1 MANPRLRSPSS
12 STNATDAADKPPAST
27 SATATATAPAPA
39 PVVAVSLLQPRVAV
53 ALGIPKRWHHTL
65 SACRLLSIVP
75 PILWGLRYALRFLLA
90 DLLRLSERD
99 HGHDVSLSSLR
110 LTETA
115 LAVIWCYASAYLA
128 FFFTDC
134 LMSRWLINYTP
145 QATVVRLFTI
155 SCAFAYLT
163 SWIVYL
169 AGGSQDPGLLLPAW
183 IGIATILTLCY
194 HFTQRKIK
202 IRKETFASISVFSI
216 ASFISMVALL
226 LHSHSTR
233 AGYQNVPIVAL
244 TKRACHIGAYI
255 IFRIVGLT
263 GDLDGL

>member
-1 MANPRLRSPSS
+1 M
-12 STNATDAADKPPAST
+12 
-27 SATATATAPAPA
+27 
-39 PVVAVSLLQPRVAV
+39 
-53 ALGIPKRWHHTL
+53 
-65 SACRLLSIVP
+65 
-75 PILWGLRYALRFLLA
+75 FLLHRFCCA
-90 DLLRLSERD
+90 DP
-99 HGHDVSLSSLR
+99 VNQ
-110 LTETA
+110 
-115 LAVIWCYASAYLA
+115 CYASAYLA

-226 LHSHSTR
+226 LHSHTTR
-233 AGYQNVPIVAL
+233 AGYQNVPIVGI
-244 TKRACHIGAYI
+244 TKRACQIGAYI

>member
-1 MANPRLRSPSS
+1 MANPPLSS
-12 STNATDAADKPPAST
+12 SSNGTDDKPP
-27 SATATATAPAPA
+27 P

-53 ALGIPKRWHHTL
+53 ALGVPKRWHHTL
-65 SACRLLSIVP
+65 SACRLLSVAP
-75 PILWGLRYALRFLLA
+75 PICWGLRFALRFLVA
-90 DLLRLSERD
+90 DLLRQSGRDRD
-99 HGHDVSLSSLR
+99 HSRDVATFTLR

-115 LAVIWCYASAYLA
+115 LAIIWCCASAYLA

-163 SWIVYL
+163 SWVVYL
-169 AGGSQDPGLLLPAW
+169 TGGSDDPGLLLPAW
-183 IGIATILTLCY
+183 IGIATILTTCY

-202 IRKETFASISVFSI
+202 IRKETFASVSVFSI

-226 LHSHSTR
+226 FHSHSTR
-233 AGYQNVPIVAL
+233 IGYQNVPLVAL
-244 TKRACHIGAYI
+244 SKRACQIAGRI
-255 IFRIVGLT
+255 LFRVLGVTRDI
-263 GDLDGL
+263 DGL

>member
-1 MANPRLRSPSS
+1 MARPLPASSSSSPPSS
-12 STNATDAADKPPAST
+12 SNGNIKPN
-27 SATATATAPAPA
+27 A

-53 ALGIPKRWHHTL
+53 ALGVPKRWHYTL

-75 PILWGLRYALRFLLA
+75 PIFWGIRFTLRFLLA
-90 DLLRLSERD
+90 DLLLSDHRD
-99 HGHDVSLSSLR
+99 HGRDTTAFTLR

-115 LAVIWCYASAYLA
+115 LAIIWCCASAYLA

-163 SWIVYL
+163 SWVVYL
-169 AGGSQDPGLLLPAW
+169 TGGSQDPGLLLPAW
-183 IGIATILTLCY
+183 IGIATILTTCY

-226 LHSHSTR
+226 FHSHWTR
-233 AGYQNVPIVAL
+233 VGYQNVPLVAL
-244 TKRACHIGAYI
+244 TKRVCQIACQIL
-255 IFRIVGLT
+255 FRVLGVT
-263 GDLDGL
+263 RDVDDL

>member
-1 MANPRLRSPSS
+1 MARLPPASSSSPSS
-12 STNATDAADKPPAST
+12 SSNGVAKPHTPPT
-27 SATATATAPAPA
+27 
-39 PVVAVSLLQPRVAV
+39 PVVAASFLQPRVAV
-53 ALGIPKRWHHTL
+53 ALGVPKRWHYTL

-75 PILWGLRYALRFLLA
+75 PIFWGIRFTLRFLLA
-90 DLLRLSERD
+90 DLLRLSERRD
-99 HGHDVSLSSLR
+99 HDRDTTVFTLR

-115 LAVIWCYASAYLA
+115 LAIIWCCASAYLA

-163 SWIVYL
+163 SWVVYL
-169 AGGSQDPGLLLPAW
+169 TGGPQDPGLLLPAW
-183 IGIATILTLCY
+183 IGIATILTTCY

-226 LHSHSTR
+226 LHSHWTR
-233 AGYQNVPIVAL
+233 VGYQNVPLVAL
-244 TKRACHIGAYI
+244 TKRACQIACHILFQVLGVTRDI
-255 IFRIVGLT
+255 
-263 GDLDGL
+263 DGL

>member
-1 MANPRLRSPSS
+1 MANPSLSSPS
-12 STNATDAADKPPAST
+12 NGPDKPH
-27 SATATATAPAPA
+27 A

-53 ALGIPKRWHHTL
+53 ALGVPKRWHHTL
-65 SACRLLSIVP
+65 SACRLLSVAT
-75 PILWGLRYALRFLLA
+75 PIFWGLRIALRFLVA
-90 DLLRLSERD
+90 DLLRLSNLD
-99 HGHDVSLSSLR
+99 HGRDVATITLR

-115 LAVIWCYASAYLA
+115 LAVIWCCASAYLA

-169 AGGSQDPGLLLPAW
+169 VGGSQDPGLLLPAW
-183 IGIATILTLCY
+183 IGIATILTTCY

-216 ASFISMVALL
+216 ASFVSMVALL

-233 AGYQNVPIVAL
+233 VGYQNVPLVAL
-244 TKRACHIGAYI
+244 TKRVCQIAGRV
-255 IFRIVGLT
+255 IFRILGVT
-263 GDLDGL
+263 REIDGL

>member
-1 MANPRLRSPSS
+1 MANPPPCSS
-12 STNATDAADKPPAST
+12 NGTDETPHH
-27 SATATATAPAPA
+27 

-65 SACRLLSIVP
+65 SACRLLSVVP
-75 PILWGLRYALRFLLA
+75 PFCWGLRFALRFLVA
-90 DLLRLSERD
+90 DLSRSSVSRD
-99 HGHDVSLSSLR
+99 HGRDTPTSDLR

-115 LAVIWCYASAYLA
+115 LAIIWCCASAYLA

-145 QATVVRLFTI
+145 QATVVRLFTT

-183 IGIATILTLCY
+183 IGIATILTTCY

-233 AGYQNVPIVAL
+233 VAYQSVPLVAL
-244 TKRACHIGAYI
+244 TKRAGQIAGHVLFHVLGVP
-255 IFRIVGLT
+255 RDV
-263 GDLDGL
+263 DGL

>member
-1 MANPRLRSPSS
+1 MAKPPPFSSPSPS
-12 STNATDAADKPPAST
+12 NSNNNGIDRPQ
-27 SATATATAPAPA
+27 A

-53 ALGIPKRWHHTL
+53 ALGVPKRWHHTL
-65 SACRLLSIVP
+65 SACRLLSVVP
-75 PILWGLRYALRFLLA
+75 PVLWGVRFALRFLLA
-90 DLLRLSERD
+90 DFLRVSDLRD
-99 HGHDVSLSSLR
+99 HGRDTTIFTLR

-115 LAVIWCYASAYLA
+115 LAIIWCCASAYLA

-155 SCAFAYLT
+155 SCTFAYLT

-169 AGGSQDPGLLLPAW
+169 TGGSQDPGLLLPAW
-183 IGIATILTLCY
+183 IGIATILTTCY

-233 AGYQNVPIVAL
+233 VGYQNVPLVAL
-244 TKRACHIGAYI
+244 SKRVC
-255 IFRIVGLT
+255 RIAWQIVFSVLGVT
-263 GDLDGL
+263 RDIDGL

>member
-1 MANPRLRSPSS
+1 MADSQLSS
-12 STNATDAADKPPAST
+12 KSNGTNETSTGLNHAHRRAH
-27 SATATATAPAPA
+27 A

-65 SACRLLSIVP
+65 TACRLLSIVP
-75 PILWGLRYALRFLLA
+75 PFCWGLRYALRFLVA
-90 DLLRLSERD
+90 DLSRPPSDPR
-99 HGHDVSLSSLR
+99 SSDLR

-115 LAVIWCYASAYLA
+115 LAMIWCFASAYLA

-145 QATVVRLFTI
+145 QATVVRLLTI
-155 SCAFAYLT
+155 NCAFAYLT
-163 SWIVYL
+163 SWIVFL
-169 AGGSQDPGLLLPAW
+169 AGGSHNPGLLLLAW
-183 IGIATILTLCY
+183 ILIATILTLCY

-202 IRKETFASISVFSI
+202 IRKETFASISAFSI

-233 AGYQNVPIVAL
+233 DAYQNVPLVAL
-244 TKRACHIGAYI
+244 TKRVGQIAGHIL
-255 IFRIVGLT
+255 FRVLGIT
-263 GDLDGL
+263 KESDGL

>member
-1 MANPRLRSPSS
+1 MARPLPASSSPSPPSS
-12 STNATDAADKPPAST
+12 SNGNTKPH
-27 SATATATAPAPA
+27 A

-53 ALGIPKRWHHTL
+53 ALGIPKSWYLTL

-75 PILWGLRYALRFLLA
+75 PIFWGIRFTLRFLLA
-90 DLLRLSERD
+90 DLLRLSEHRD
-99 HGHDVSLSSLR
+99 HGRDTTTTFTLR

-115 LAVIWCYASAYLA
+115 LAIIWCCASAYLA

-163 SWIVYL
+163 SWVVYL
-169 AGGSQDPGLLLPAW
+169 TGGSQDPGLLLPAW
-183 IGIATILTLCY
+183 IGIATILTTCY

-226 LHSHSTR
+226 FHSHWTR
-233 AGYQNVPIVAL
+233 VGYQNVPLVAL
-244 TKRACHIGAYI
+244 TKRVCQIACQIL
-255 IFRIVGLT
+255 FRVLGVT
-263 GDLDGL
+263 RDADGL